1 MAELAAVVDSLTKLQ
16 TEQKD
21 TTKSIQGLQS
31 SITSGFDNLSKA
43 MKGMKSSV
51 EAEGEKKR
59 EDAKNTKRTHGLLGG
74 ILESLKKGFK
84 ADPESGKSLLG
95 TFLGWLG
102 KALLVIGAGL
112 LGLAI
117 GFIPSVFENWKTN
130 YWEPLFGKGKG
141 SFFAKLK
148 LKVTTWIDD
157 ALKIIADPKSA
168 FRAMLTKI
176 DDFFSKGW
184 LKIRAKLSAL
194 TLVIKD
200 NFAKSIFGTLL
211 DDISRFFSTGWSK
224 ITIKLAAAK
233 AWIMTETSLGKFLTS
248 IDDFFKSKWASLT
261 TKLAAAKAWIGKNHS
276 LSKMLTSIDDFFKSK
291 WASLTKQLTAVMKW
305 LRPRQ
310 MPFIG
315 TLFMQINSFFSKKWT
330 WIKDTISKIK
340 TFRFNN
346 LLLSIKSFFSGT
358 VGRGGAWVFE
368 KISSLLKT
376 IVIKPGKGLLGIL
389 TSLSKMTLGTGQ
401 WEKIAKTLEKM
412 KNIFPAAKAVAET
425 EGAAAKVAKVKP
437 VTFFTV
443 MSKIGDFFGGLMN
456 WLKSG
461 GQKTLDAIKN
471 SIFFKL
477 GKGIGTIIGALF
489 KPIAAVIA
497 IFDGFAKQE
506 QVLAAETQ
514 KLLKDVEGKIAFEM
528 PQGFFEESKKM
539 SKAYNDLTTEE
550 IAVILDNEE
559 KMKEMT
565 GAKGF
570 DKKQFENI
578 KGKATTLGIMEG
590 AKGFIN
596 WTTLCIP
603 NLISWIL
610 GFGLRT
616 TKKLLTGK
624 DSELGKKLQEMDLAG
639 MILSWLK
646 DVIRASLG
654 LAMPE
659 ERKEELISKTKESVE
674 EKKAAEIRLEKA
686 KTALSEDPE
695 NIELKNKLK
704 EAQSA
709 HKQSIENIE
718 DVKGEI
724 RRSWL
729 TQAYAQNVANTSGLT
744 GAMAIASWLKEN
756 ILPESMKADKGF
768 SLMEIFLGQSR
779 GAININRGLL
789 DKGSSGLIAT
799 KPMILGGNT
808 IIGETKNSYL
818 KGFSGAAR
826 GMVRDE
832 SPGSELAIPFG
843 TADKRGEKILWD
855 AVGQN
860 IAGMTL
866 QYLQMERGAM
876 TAGGVGS
883 VGGNIIGS
891 EIGNTVDASQQTII
905 NQQTPIPIPNVSFAR
920 QITGSDYRGAI

>member
-261 TKLAAAKAWIGKNHS
+261 
-276 LSKMLTSIDDFFKSK
+276 
-291 WASLTKQLTAVMKW
+291 KQLTAVMKW

-489 KPIAAVIA
+489 KPIAALIA

-570 DKKQFENI
+570 DKKQIENI

-596 WTTLCIP
+596 WTTLGIP

-789 DKGSSGLIAT
+789 EKGSSGLIAT

>member
-233 AWIMTETSLGKFLTS
+233 AWIMTETSLGKF
-248 IDDFFKSKWASLT
+248 
-261 TKLAAAKAWIGKNHS
+261 
-276 LSKMLTSIDDFFKSK
+276 LTSIDDFFKSK

-596 WTTLCIP
+596 WTTLGIP

-789 DKGSSGLIAT
+789 EKGSSGLIAT

>member
-233 AWIMTETSLGKFLTS
+233 AWIMTETSLGKF
-248 IDDFFKSKWASLT
+248 
-261 TKLAAAKAWIGKNHS
+261 
-276 LSKMLTSIDDFFKSK
+276 LTSIDDFFKSK

-596 WTTLCIP
+596 WTTLGIP

-789 DKGSSGLIAT
+789 EKGSSGLIAT

-883 VGGNIIGS
+883 VGGYIIGS